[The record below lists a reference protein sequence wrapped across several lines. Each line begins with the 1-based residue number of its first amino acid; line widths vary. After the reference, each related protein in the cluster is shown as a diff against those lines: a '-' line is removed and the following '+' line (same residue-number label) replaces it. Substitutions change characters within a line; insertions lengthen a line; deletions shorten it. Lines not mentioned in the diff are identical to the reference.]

1 MRFLILIAVVLVHIA
16 AFFLIAAR
24 HETREPPESSP
35 LTSLTLLEP
44 PRLPEHAE
52 SSAPA
57 TVKSRSAAHT
67 QRVAPEVS
75 PGTIFRLP
83 EEPFDAH
90 SEPAPVD
97 WALEAE
103 LTAAQWAEEQSNSE
117 RKASD
122 LARCHRPLFTE
133 HAHASAFDWPH
144 AQTHR
149 MDTSSRGL
157 FVFKLTERCSGF
169 SWLGFLGIGCSLG
182 KIEARGDLFLHMRGP
197 VQYGDW
203 MSVDPNPNAVV
214 ASCDALGTSPALR

>member
-1 MRFLILIAVVLVHIA
+1 MILIAVVLVHIA
-16 AFFLIAAR
+16 AYFLIATR
-24 HETREPPESSP
+24 HGTREPPQSSP
-35 LTSLTLLEP
+35 SLTSLTLLVP
-44 PRLPEHAE
+44 PRPPEHAE
-52 SSAPA
+52 SSAP
-57 TVKSRSAAHT
+57 VKARSAAHT
-67 QRVAPEVS
+67 QRVAPKVS

-83 EEPFDAH
+83 EDPFYAH

-103 LTAAQWAEEQSNSE
+103 LTAGQWAAEQGNSE

-133 HAHASAFDWPH
+133 HAPASVFDWPH

-149 MDTSSRGL
+149 MDTSSRGI
-157 FVFKLTERCSGF
+157 FVFRLTERCSGF
-169 SWLGFLGIGCSLG
+169 SWLSFLGIACSLG

-203 MSVDPNPNAVV
+203 MNVDPNPNAAV
-214 ASCDALGTSPALR
+214 ASCDALGTSPAIR

>member
-1 MRFLILIAVVLVHIA
+1 MRFVIFIAVVLVHLA
-16 AFFLIAAR
+16 AFFLIATR
-24 HETREPPESSP
+24 HRTLEPLESSP
-35 LTSLTLLEP
+35 STSLTLLEAP
-44 PRLPEHAE
+44 SLPEHAE

-57 TVKSRSAAHT
+57 TVKARSAAHT
-67 QRVAPEVS
+67 QRVAPKVS
-75 PGTIFRLP
+75 PGTVFRLP
-83 EEPFDAH
+83 EEPFYAH

-133 HAHASAFDWPH
+133 HAPASAFDWPH
-144 AQTHR
+144 AQARR
-149 MDTSSRGL
+149 MGFRGL
-157 FVFKLTERCSGF
+157 FAFKLTERCSAF
-169 SWLGFLGIGCSLG
+169 SWLSFLGIGCSLG

-203 MSVDPNPNAVV
+203 MNVDPNPNAVV
-214 ASCDALGTSPALR
+214 ASCDALGTSPAIR